1 MPADVGKTVQ
11 QRETRAVAHD
21 DQIFLVVGRLR
32 DAREQAFLEFRLGRQ
47 NIFDAPRRVEC
58 VHAEKLKR
66 AANKGNDFVRS
77 VK

>member
-1 MPADVGKTVQ
+1 
-11 QRETRAVAHD
+11 
-21 DQIFLVVGRLR
+21 LR

-66 AANKGNDFVRS
+66 AANKGNQFSREAREGNFRLAPGDQCFENGFQGYAS
-77 VK
+77 FS

>member
-1 MPADVGKTVQ
+1 
-11 QRETRAVAHD
+11 
-21 DQIFLVVGRLR
+21 LR

-66 AANKGNDFVRS
+66 AANKGNDFCAFAKRKLSREGREVGEEILIYRVTS
-77 VK
+77 S